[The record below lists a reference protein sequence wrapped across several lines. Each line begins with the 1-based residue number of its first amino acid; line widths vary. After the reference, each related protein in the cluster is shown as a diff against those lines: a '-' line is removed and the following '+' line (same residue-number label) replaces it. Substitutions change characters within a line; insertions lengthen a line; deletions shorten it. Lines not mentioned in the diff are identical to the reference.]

1 MNKRNFRPLPISAV
15 CLAMA
20 LVLACLGTT
29 PASPLGA
36 TSRAPTAALP
46 SPTVGPVVPSS
57 TPGAGQ
63 IQPAADQAALQAEWR
78 FAYTGGIL
86 LVETCLTVY
95 ATQDNF
101 QQGQIEL
108 AEAQAELAVE
118 ANFLDLAL
126 QQLLAEVPSEN
137 AAAYIWQL
145 DEQMRTLV
153 DLWGRMN
160 SGQVGAPE
168 ITTDLDEACS
178 ALQQTVDAL
187 VTHAV
192 QAGLSE
198 SSLREIE
205 VQAELD
211 DMLEQLQLAVSDD

>member
-1 MNKRNFRPLPISAV
+1 M
-15 CLAMA
+15 
-20 LVLACLGTT
+20 
-29 PASPLGA
+29 
-36 TSRAPTAALP
+36 
-46 SPTVGPVVPSS
+46 
-57 TPGAGQ
+57 PGAGL
-63 IQPAADQAALQAEWR
+63 IQPAADQAVLQAEWR
-78 FAYTGGIL
+78 FAYTGGVL
-86 LVETCLTVY
+86 LTETCLMVY
-95 ATQDNF
+95 ETQSNI

-187 VTHAV
+187 VTQAT

-211 DMLEQLQLAVSDD
+211 DMLEQLQLAVMDD